1 MKTTQITEDT
11 YENISIIEDIVDYI
25 LSTMPDTIPE
35 NSTYKY
41 GYFARGGNSGN
52 DWLQKPPSAEIKSIK
67 ELIEENKN
75 NPKIKESLDRLIFN
89 QINFHNTEEYLKHN
103 AYGDYSWG
111 PINIYVSRMQN
122 STRTFVINSN
132 EDYGYP
138 SMAHSKMVRTLFH
151 EIRHFFQDTQYSSYL
166 RKADRDLN
174 KKTGETRPWGE
185 RQIEWDAKWSDTL
198 YDINV
203 EGFSSAT
210 DYAGVVMEEFKRWVN
225 LSPKVEQH
233 YYRKTI
239 SYYLNW
245 VRKQLEKQWQKIVK
259 ASDQYITNG
268 MYTRQDLVDYVLE
281 DLTWYTNNS
290 TGIIPPAVKQYF
302 KMKTIKYYEEKT
314 KPLKTKNKL
323 NQYIEKYKQEYS
335 EILQNFLDA
344 NQRRIA
350 DINTYGAASGIV
362 NKLMDNNPDFFYT
375 KNKAMYEISHEIN
388 KHYYKQTVDYIK
400 WLKEIQT
407 K

>member
-1 MKTTQITEDT
+1 MKTIQITEDT

-25 LSTMPDTIPE
+25 LTTMPDTIPE

-52 DWLQKPPSAEIKSIK
+52 DWLQKSPSTEIKSIS
-67 ELIEENKN
+67 ELIEENKDK
-75 NPKIKESLDRLIFN
+75 PMIKQTLERLMFN
-89 QINFHNTEEYLKHN
+89 QIIFHNTEEYLQHN

-111 PINIYVSRMQN
+111 PINIYVSRIQN
-122 STRTFVINSN
+122 STRTFVVNTS

-138 SMAHSKMVRTLFH
+138 SMARSKVVRTLFH
-151 EIRHFFQDTQYSSYL
+151 EIRHFFQDDKYNPYMRNPT
-166 RKADRDLN
+166 RDLN
-174 KKTGETRPWGE
+174 KKTGETRPWSE

-198 YDINV
+198 YDTDV
-203 EGFSSAT
+203 QDFSTAK
-210 DYAGVVMEEFKRWVN
+210 DYAEVVMEEFKRWVK

-239 SYYLNW
+239 SYYLNF

-268 MYTRQDLVDYVLE
+268 MYTQQELVDYVLE

-314 KPLKTKNKL
+314 KPLKSKNKL
-323 NQYIEKYKQEYS
+323 TQIIEKYKEEYS
-335 EILQNFLDA
+335 EILQNFLNA
-344 NQRRIA
+344 NTDRIA
-350 DINTYGAASGIV
+350 NINTYGAASGIV
-362 NKLMDNNPDFFYT
+362 DKLMDNHPDFFYT
-375 KNKAMYEISHEIN
+375 KNKEKYKISHEVN

-400 WLKEIQT
+400 WLKEI
-407 K
+407 KAK

>member
-1 MKTTQITEDT
+1 MRIMQITEDT
-11 YENISIIEDIVDYI
+11 YENVSIIEDVVDYI
-25 LSTMPDTIPE
+25 MNTMPDVIPE
-35 NSTYKY
+35 NSTYEY
-41 GYFARGGNSGN
+41 SYFDKNGE
-52 DWLQKPPSAEIKSIK
+52 LKKPSSPEIKSIA
-67 ELIEENKN
+67 ELIEENKDN
-75 NPKIKESLDRLIFN
+75 KKIKNTLQQLVNNRI
-89 QINFHNTEEYLKHN
+89 IFHNTEKYLNHN
-103 AYGDYSWG
+103 ASGDYSWG
-111 PINIYVSRMQN
+111 PINIYVSTIQK
-122 STRTFVINSN
+122 STREFVLNGN
-132 EDYGYP
+132 EENWP
-138 SMAHSKMVRTLFH
+138 SFKRSKMIQVLFH
-151 EIRHFFQDTQYSSYL
+151 EIRHFFQDRDYPTYMRGQQS
-166 RKADRDLN
+166 AD
-174 KKTGETRPWGE
+174 TIRPWSE
-185 RQIEWDAKWSDTL
+185 RQIEWDAKWSDIIYGYSPNEFT
-198 YDINV
+198 NPK
-203 EGFSSAT
+203 
-210 DYAGVVMEEFKRWVN
+210 DYAEAVMDEFKRWVKI
-225 LSPKVEQH
+225 LPKVEQH

-239 SYYLNW
+239 AYYLNW
-245 VRKQLEKQWQKIVK
+245 VRKTLEKQWQKIIK
-259 ASDQYITNG
+259 ASDQYIING
-268 MYTRQDLVDYVLE
+268 NYTRQELVDYVLE
-281 DLTWYTNNS
+281 DLTWYINNG

-314 KPLKTKNKL
+314 KPLKSKNKL